1 MHFLILQ
8 RVISNLAVLQSCACT
23 FIFHQKLK
31 EYSYLLAL
39 FKVRKT
45 NEYNQNIGIIWQST
59 LIFLLK
65 YFARDFSPSPCS
77 QTTNVG
83 VMIFFL
89 SSLRSF
95 LSPLPACL
103 PLSTSYLS
111 LCVPYCLMHIR
122 EPRRLWRNITQGSVL
137 GNMYSLTFMGH
148 RNCAILGALQ
158 LNRRS
163 FGKGY
168 QRLTK
173 LFRLLKRRQ

>member
-1 MHFLILQ
+1 MHAHLYFT
-8 RVISNLAVLQSCACT
+8 RNL
-23 FIFHQKLK
+23 KNN
-31 EYSYLLAL
+31 SYLLAL

-65 YFARDFSPSPCS
+65 YFAQDSPPVHALKQLTWALWSSFSLP
-77 QTTNVG
+77 
-83 VMIFFL
+83 FLL
-89 SSLRSF
+89 SSL
-95 LSPLPACL
+95 LSLPVS
-103 PLSTSYLS
+103 LSALHILLS

-122 EPRRLWRNITQGSVL
+122 EPWRLWRNITQGSVL
-137 GNMYSLTFMGH
+137 GNMYSLTFTGH
-148 RNCAILGALQ
+148 RNCAILGVLQ

-173 LFRLLKRRQ
+173 LFRPLNRRE